1 MVLLKRKLII
11 AGLIGLGI
19 SLGGAARAFPFP
31 SQEGEK
37 SGLIVKTGSG
47 LERLTPTKPPQK
59 LPAAIFMDPSG
70 APVSLSKFTGKVV
83 VVNFWATWCA
93 PCLKEMPSLNRLQE
107 KYSGKGIEV
116 VAISTDR
123 NGAQVPKNFL
133 ARQELKHLK
142 AYHDTKN
149 EMISA
154 LRIRGLPTTVILDQ
168 AGNEVG
174 RLEGPAE
181 WDSPEVAQTLL
192 NIRPGKGL

>member
-1 MVLLKRKLII
+1 MVLLKRKMII

-19 SLGGAARAFPFP
+19 SLGGTALAFPFP
-31 SQEGEK
+31 GQDGEN
-37 SGLIVKTGSG
+37 SGFIVKTGSG
-47 LERLTPTKPPQK
+47 LERLSPTKPIQK
-59 LPAAIFMDPSG
+59 PPAASFMDPSG

-83 VVNFWATWCA
+83 VINFWATWCA

-116 VAISTDR
+116 VAIATDR
-123 NGAQVPKNFL
+123 NGAQAPKAFL
-133 ARQELKHLK
+133 TRQELKHLK

-168 AGNEVG
+168 LGNEVA

-181 WDSPEVAQTLL
+181 WDSPEMIQTLL
-192 NIRPGKGL
+192 SIRAGKGL